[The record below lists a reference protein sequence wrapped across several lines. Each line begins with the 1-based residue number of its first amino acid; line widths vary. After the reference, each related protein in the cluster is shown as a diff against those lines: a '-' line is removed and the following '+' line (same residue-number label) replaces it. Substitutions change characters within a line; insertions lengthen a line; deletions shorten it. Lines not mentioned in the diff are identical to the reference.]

1 MSQTGATILVV
12 DDDPDFL
19 AQARLHLEQDGYAV
33 RTAES
38 EAAAEDVLRQAR
50 PDLVVLDLMM
60 DHADSGFRLAHRIKQ
75 ADAATPVIL
84 ITSVT
89 RETGLD
95 FSTPGN
101 GSRGWM
107 KVDLVLDK
115 PIRPEQLRRETQ
127 RLLSVVHQDRARQ
140 AAAASPSDEPA
151 REHRRPGAGGEA

>member
-1 MSQTGATILVV
+1 MNPTRATILVV
-12 DDDPDFL
+12 DDDRDFL
-19 AQARLHLEQDGYAV
+19 EQARLHLEQDGYDV

-38 EAAAEDVLRQAR
+38 EIAAQEVLAQAR

-60 DHADSGFRLAHRIKQ
+60 DHADSGFRLAHRVKQ

-95 FSTPGN
+95 FSASG
-101 GSRGWM
+101 GGARAWM

-115 PIRPEQLRRETQ
+115 PIRPEQLRREAQ
-127 RLLSVVHQDRARQ
+127 RLLSATQHGN
-140 AAAASPSDEPA
+140 AANEGAPS
-151 REHRRPGAGGEA
+151 